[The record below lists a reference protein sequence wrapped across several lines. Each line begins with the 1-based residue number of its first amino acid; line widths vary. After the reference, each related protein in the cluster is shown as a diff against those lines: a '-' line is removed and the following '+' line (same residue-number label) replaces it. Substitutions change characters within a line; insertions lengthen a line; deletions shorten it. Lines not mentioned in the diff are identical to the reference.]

1 MYYIKT
7 LSERCGLYQFR
18 QTFRNKSLELAVQ
31 RYSNGIVTLSCL
43 LQNTYPKPFVSQ
55 NWSKSQL
62 HETSDPVRYIF
73 WFKFLLL
80 VHKSLF

>member
-1 MYYIKT
+1 MHYIKT

-55 NWSKSQL
+55 N
-62 HETSDPVRYIF
+62 
-73 WFKFLLL
+73 
-80 VHKSLF
+80 